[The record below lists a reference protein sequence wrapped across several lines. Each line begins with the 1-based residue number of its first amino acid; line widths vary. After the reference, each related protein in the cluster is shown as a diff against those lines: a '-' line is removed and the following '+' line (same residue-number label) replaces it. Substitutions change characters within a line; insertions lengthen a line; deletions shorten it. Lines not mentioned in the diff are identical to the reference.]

1 VRNIAEVAT
10 AIAGG
15 DLSRK
20 ITVDV
25 RGEILQLKE
34 TLNTMVDQL
43 NRFAGEVT
51 RVAREVGTE
60 GRLGG
65 QANVP
70 GVAGTWKDLTD
81 SVNSMAGNLTA
92 QVRNI
97 AEVTTAVARG
107 DLSRKITVDVKGEI
121 LELKNTIN
129 TMVDQLNAFASEVTR
144 VAREVGTEGKLGG
157 QAEVPEVAGT
167 WKDLTD
173 NVNFMASNLT
183 AQVRN
188 IAEVATAIAG
198 GDLSK
203 KITVDVRGEIL
214 LLKDTLNTMVE
225 QLRSFAA
232 EVTRVAREVGTEGRL
247 GGQAVV
253 PGVGGTW
260 KDLTDNVNLLAA
272 NLTTQVRNIAEV
284 TTAVARGDLSRKIT
298 VDVKGEIL
306 ELKNTIN
313 TMVDQLNAFAGEVTR
328 VAREVG
334 TEGKLG
340 GQAQVPGVA
349 GTWKDLTDTVNF
361 MAANLTEQ
369 VRGIVKVVTAVANG
383 DLKQNLTVKSKGEV
397 AALAE
402 TINNMTGTLATFADQ
417 VTSVA
422 REVGVEG
429 RLGGQANVPGAA
441 GTWKDLT
448 GNVNLLAANLTSQVR
463 AIAEVATAVT
473 KGDLTRS
480 IQVDARGE
488 VAELKD
494 NINTMIGNLRLTTDV
509 NTEQDWLKTN
519 LARFTN
525 MLQGQRDL
533 TTVGRLLLTELTPL
547 VNAHMGVIYQIESE
561 DSPQLRL
568 LSAYA
573 GDAINVHQPTLQ
585 LGEGLIGQCALDKR
599 QRVVSDIPP
608 DAVPISSA
616 LMRVM
621 PKNIV
626 VLPVLFENQVKAVI
640 ELASITSFTTSQMT
654 FLEQLTDSIG
664 IVLNSIE
671 ATMQTEGLLK
681 QSQQLAG
688 ELQTQQKEL
697 QQTNEQL
704 EQKAQQLAERNVE
717 VERKNQ
723 EIEQA
728 RRALEEKATELSL
741 TSKYK
746 SDFLANMSHE
756 LRTPLNSILILGQQL
771 SENPDGNLTSKQ
783 VEFAR
788 TIHGAGTDLL
798 NLISDI
804 LDLSKIESGTVT
816 VEAEEIFISNLLDTV
831 GRPFRHEAE
840 NRRLSFD
847 IDMEP
852 GLGRSIVTDS
862 KRLQQ
867 ILKNLLSNAFKFTAD
882 GGVRLSVSAALGG
895 WSPDHPVLGQ
905 SPAVVA
911 FEVSDTGIGIP
922 LEKQKIIFEAFQQAD
937 AGTSR
942 KYGGTGLG
950 LAISRELA
958 SLLGGEI
965 HLRSTPG
972 VGSAFVIY
980 LPLKYAGPTVAARP
994 PAASSFSLGQVP
1006 ALQAV
1011 AQEGVI
1017 EQIPDDR
1024 LELAPGDAILLIVE
1038 DDPHYA
1044 RVLVDLA
1051 RDKGFKVLVA
1061 TRGAQALDLAK
1072 QFQPTAVSLDVF
1084 LPDMLGWTV
1093 LSQLKQNALTRHI
1106 PVQVIT
1112 LDEDRQH
1119 ALARGAFSFVSKPT
1133 TTEGVNAALSRIQEY
1148 AKPRRKRLLLVEDNP
1163 AERLSI
1169 SELLGHSD
1177 IEIVASETGAGALA
1191 ALRADACDCI
1201 VLDLK
1206 LPDMSGFEVLEQLR
1220 QDDALCDIPV
1230 VVFTGRELSAE
1241 EDAELHTMARS
1252 IVVKGVE
1259 SPERLLDET
1268 SLFLHRVITE
1278 LPAEKQRMLER
1289 LNSSDEDLV
1298 GQTALLVDDDAR
1310 NIFALS
1316 SVLERRGMK
1325 VLTAT
1330 TGAEA
1335 IALVEANPEIAIV
1348 LMDIMMPQMDGYQ
1361 TIGIIRQ
1368 SPAFRR
1374 LPIIALTAKAM
1385 KGDREKCLEAGASD
1399 YLAKPVNTEQLLL
1412 ALRMWLHR

>member
-1 VRNIAEVAT
+1 
-10 AIAGG
+10 
-15 DLSRK
+15 
-20 ITVDV
+20 
-25 RGEILQLKE
+25 
-34 TLNTMVDQL
+34 
-43 NRFAGEVT
+43 

-81 SVNSMAGNLTA
+81 NVNLLAANLTT

-157 QAEVPEVAGT
+157 QA
-167 WKDLTD
+167 
-173 NVNFMASNLT
+173 
-183 AQVRN
+183 QV
-188 IAEVATAIAG
+188 
-198 GDLSK
+198 S
-203 KITVDVRGEIL
+203 
-214 LLKDTLNTMVE
+214 
-225 QLRSFAA
+225 
-232 EVTRVAREVGTEGRL
+232 
-247 GGQAVV
+247 
-253 PGVGGTW
+253 
-260 KDLTDNVNLLAA
+260 
-272 NLTTQVRNIAEV
+272 
-284 TTAVARGDLSRKIT
+284 
-298 VDVKGEIL
+298 
-306 ELKNTIN
+306 
-313 TMVDQLNAFAGEVTR
+313 
-328 VAREVG
+328 
-334 TEGKLG
+334 
-340 GQAQVPGVA
+340 GVA
-349 GTWKDLTDTVNF
+349 GTWKDLTDTVNV

-402 TINNMTGTLATFADQ
+402 TINNMTDTLAIFADQ

-422 REVGVEG
+422 REVGVDG

-441 GTWKDLT
+441 GTWKALT
-448 GNVNLLAANLTSQVR
+448 GNVNLLAANLTTQVR

-480 IQVDARGE
+480 VQVDARGE

-494 NINTMIGNLRLTTDV
+494 NINTMIDNLRLTTDR

-519 LARFTN
+519 LAKFTN

-533 TTVGRLLLTELTPL
+533 TTVGRLLLSELTPL
-547 VNAHMGVIYQIESE
+547 VHAQQGVIYQVESE
-561 DSPQLRL
+561 ELQSMRL

-573 GDAINVHQPTLQ
+573 DDGANGHPQRLRI
-585 LGEGLIGQCALDKR
+585 GEGLIGQCAADKR
-599 QRVVSDIPP
+599 RLLITEMP
-608 DAVPISSA
+608 DHAVPIGSA
-616 LMRVM
+616 LFKVK
-621 PKNIV
+621 PANII

-640 ELASITSFTTSQMT
+640 ELASVKEFTALQTM
-654 FLEQLTDSIG
+654 FLEQLTASIG

-688 ELQTQQKEL
+688 ELQTQQREL

-728 RRALEEKATELSL
+728 RRALEEKAAELAL

-746 SDFLANMSHE
+746 SEFLANMSHE

-771 SENPDGNLTSKQ
+771 ADNPDGNLTSKQ
-783 VEFAR
+783 TEFAR

-816 VEAEEIFISNLLDTV
+816 VEAEEIFFSNLLDAV

-840 NRRLSFD
+840 TRQLSFKVD
-847 IDMEP
+847 LDP
-852 GLGRSIVTDS
+852 SLGCSLTTDS

-867 ILKNLLSNAFKFTAD
+867 VLKNLLSNAFKFTD
-882 GGVRLSVSAALGG
+882 RGGVQLKVFAAPVG
-895 WSPDHPVLGQ
+895 WTSTHPVLSQAQ
-905 SPAVVA
+905 SVVA
-911 FEVSDTGIGIP
+911 FEVADTGIGIP
-922 LEKQKIIFEAFQQAD
+922 AEKQKIIFEAFQQAD
-937 AGTSR
+937 ASTSR

-950 LAISRELA
+950 LAISRELS

-965 HLRSTPG
+965 HIRSAPG
-972 VGSAFVIY
+972 VGSTFTLY
-980 LPLKYAGPTVAARP
+980 LPIAYAGPSVATRP
-994 PAASSFSLGQVP
+994 TTLPASHAPAAGMPIVLP
-1006 ALQAV
+1006 
-1011 AQEGVI
+1011 ERPI

-1024 LELAPGDAILLIVE
+1024 HEIQPGDSILLIVE
-1038 DDPHYA
+1038 DDPHYC
-1044 RVLVDLA
+1044 RVLIDLA
-1051 RDKGFKVLVA
+1051 RVKGFKVLVA
-1061 TRGAQALDLAK
+1061 MRGADALELAK
-1072 QFQPTAVSLDVF
+1072 QYQPNAVSLDVF
-1084 LPDMLGWTV
+1084 LPDMLGWSV
-1093 LSQLKQNALTRHI
+1093 LSQLKQNPLTRHI
-1106 PVQVIT
+1106 PVQIIT
-1112 LDEDRQH
+1112 LDEDKH
-1119 ALARGAFSFVSKPT
+1119 HGLARGAFSFVTKPT
-1133 TTEGVNAALSRIQEY
+1133 TTEGVEAALRRIKEY
-1148 AKPRRKRLLLVEDNP
+1148 STPRRKRLLVVEDNP
-1163 AERLSI
+1163 AEQLSI
-1169 SELLGHSD
+1169 SELLGYD
-1177 IEIVASETGAGALA
+1177 DVEIETAGTGRDALA
-1191 ALRADACDCI
+1191 ALRRHPADCV
-1201 VLDLK
+1201 VLDLR
-1206 LPDMSGFEVLEQLR
+1206 LPDMSGFEVLEQLSA
-1220 QDDALCDIPV
+1220 DEALSEVPV

-1241 EDAELHTMARS
+1241 EDARLHTMARS

-1268 SLFLHRVITE
+1268 ALFLHRVVTD
-1278 LPAEKQRMLER
+1278 LPVEKQRMLER
-1289 LNSSDEDLV
+1289 LTTSDEDLV
-1298 GQTALLVDDDAR
+1298 SRTVLLVDDDAR

-1316 SVLERRGMK
+1316 SVLERRGMR

-1330 TGAEA
+1330 TGNEA
-1335 IALVEANPEIAIV
+1335 IKLIESNNDIAIV
-1348 LMDIMMPQMDGYQ
+1348 LMDIMMPEMDGYQ
-1361 TIGIIRQ
+1361 TMEEIRKN
-1368 SPAFRR
+1368 ANFRR

-1385 KGDREKCLEAGASD
+1385 KGDREKCLDAGASD
-1399 YLAKPVNTEQLLL
+1399 YLAKPVNTEQLLS
-1412 ALRMWLHR
+1412 ALRSWLHR